1 MKLFVALNFIAG
13 FLHYLFLV
21 LASRQLPAGEFSDLS
36 AWLAYLSF
44 AFLGAAV
51 LQYLSCFVPLS
62 RKHAKL
68 FVAAGLIFAAAVGL
82 LPAAFRF
89 DHAMIGALGGLM
101 ACAFGIF
108 LGQAQARLLFMAL
121 SAGNLAVGFFKLLFA
136 LILPFAE
143 AESYFWAVPL
153 SYAPAIVLLSVVLF
167 RHAHEPPKA
176 EGAGLKSAILSTVV
190 LGAASAL
197 FPQFELMLMRATQMP
212 EAFNAF
218 ARLSLFY
225 KAIFFVFLIFSQ
237 WLLPHQLRD
246 PKRAGKALSDPRL
259 YAGAVLLAAAG
270 ALLGPYVATLVLGWG
285 AAPSRARILLSC
297 WNMGL
302 LTWIFLLLQ
311 DLSAR
316 RRNKAALLLLSAVFL
331 IAPLQLA
338 GAFAIE
344 SYYAAAI
351 LWNSILIWRTVTS
364 SGAANPASSS
374 LSSGA

>member
-1 MKLFVALNFIAG
+1 MKSFVALNFIAG

-21 LASRQLPAGEFSDLS
+21 MASRQLPAGDFSDLS

-51 LQYLSCFVPLS
+51 LQYLSCFVPLA
-62 RKHAKL
+62 RKHSRL
-68 FVAAGLIFAAAVGL
+68 FVAAGLVFAAAVCA
-82 LPAAFRF
+82 LPAAYSF
-89 DHAMIGALGGLM
+89 DHAMIGAFGGLM

-121 SAGNLAVGFFKLLFA
+121 SCGNLAVGFFKLIFA
-136 LILPFAE
+136 LTLPLAG

-153 SYAPAIVLLSVVLF
+153 SYAPAIVLLSAVLF
-167 RHAHEPPKA
+167 RHAHEPPKT
-176 EGAGLKSAILSTVV
+176 EGGGIRSAILSTVV

-197 FPQFELMLMRATQMP
+197 FPQFELMLMRATQGQD
-212 EAFNAF
+212 AFNAF

-237 WLLPHQLRD
+237 WLLPYQLRD
-246 PKRAGKALSDPRL
+246 PKRAGKALADPRL
-259 YAGAVLLAAAG
+259 YGGTVLMAAAG
-270 ALLGPYVATLVLGWG
+270 AMLGPFVATLALGWP
-285 AAPSRARILLSC
+285 AAPARAQILLSC

-311 DLSAR
+311 DLTAR
-316 RRNKAALLLLSAVFL
+316 RRNKTALATLAAVFL

-338 GAFAIE
+338 GGFAIE
-344 SYYAAAI
+344 TYYAAAI
-351 LWNSILIWRTVTS
+351 VWNSILIWKTVTS
-364 SGAANPASSS
+364 SVAANPASSS